1 MPHNPNA
8 LYTKAEQ
15 VGAESASWTG
25 QSTFREFPN
34 TGTGALTGYLPQ
46 AMGILIGRA
55 VGLGPWRTLE
65 LARLLNA
72 AFGIAVCA
80 LALSWCRSGKV
91 IMFAV
96 LLMPMSLSLF
106 ASCGQDATLIALTCL
121 AFATISKQLDAC
133 RPLSRV
139 QATLVI
145 VALLVV
151 AVSRPPYLAL
161 LPVLL
166 FPGLFEQWRN
176 RPSWIRGFCFACLTF
191 VITVTWWV
199 TAMHTARAVATPM
212 AGIGPVDAKLQLVN
226 LLHHPGML
234 GNLLSYAFQHR
245 TEYIAQFIGCLGW
258 LDTVMPGIYYLAMIL
273 VFAVAVLAE
282 MSHGRRPAKSVTVLS
297 IAACCAGV
305 AAVLL
310 VEYLIWTPVGAAAI
324 YGVQGRYFIPLV
336 IAVAVGLPRLGNSL
350 KDQEVL
356 TAIVV
361 AAQLITVAVLPHVI
375 MARYYT
381 G

>member
-1 MPHNPNA
+1 
-8 LYTKAEQ
+8 
-15 VGAESASWTG
+15 
-25 QSTFREFPN
+25 
-34 TGTGALTGYLPQ
+34 
-46 AMGILIGRA
+46 
-55 VGLGPWRTLE
+55 
-65 LARLLNA
+65 
-72 AFGIAVCA
+72 
-80 LALSWCRSGKV
+80 
-91 IMFAV
+91 
-96 LLMPMSLSLF
+96 
-106 ASCGQDATLIALTCL
+106 
-121 AFATISKQLDAC
+121 
-133 RPLSRV
+133 
-139 QATLVI
+139 
-145 VALLVV
+145 
-151 AVSRPPYLAL
+151 
-161 LPVLL
+161 
-166 FPGLFEQWRN
+166 
-176 RPSWIRGFCFACLTF
+176 
-191 VITVTWWV
+191 
-199 TAMHTARAVATPM
+199 MHTARAVATPM